1 MNGLRA
7 GWTAYNGGGAYNPAA
22 LTPNDPAA
30 WESLA
35 ARRFRYAHY
44 EHYYH
49 NTVYSSLAS
58 GAAGHRTREK
68 LYKHIRAIY
77 NPVARQND
85 LLVSLV
91 YGGGIDLEHLTGG
104 AIPLVYDNRALTD
117 ALRHVFVA
125 SRFGELKSLY
135 VRLGALYG
143 DVALKVI
150 DEPAREKVRLEVL
163 HPQSIRAVTLDA
175 VGNVKAIAI
184 EYADRDADGRPYIYS
199 ELIDGAR
206 FQTFK
211 DGQPFAYQT
220 DLDGRPVSAWDNPY
234 GFVPVALAGHK
245 ATGARWAMNAFA
257 HALRKID
264 EINDLASLINDQTRK
279 SVNTLWYFA
288 GVRAP
293 SELNAATDDRDAL
306 PAVYG
311 PADSHPHAMIAD
323 APIGDAL
330 SALREMLQELERDM
344 PELALQRIREQGGTF
359 SAPGVRAAFSDAVG
373 RIQEVRGNYDHALVR
388 ALQMAVSIGG
398 LRGYAGFGAFG
409 LDSYARGDIDVV
421 VKDRAVIGDSL
432 SVTERLSALARLSEQ
447 PPAIQ
452 RLMLR
457 ELDYSER
464 EIAAVV
470 ADGAPSETG
479 I

>member
-7 GWTAYNGGGAYNPAA
+7 GWTAYTGSSGAYNPAA
-22 LTPNDPAA
+22 LTPDD
-30 WESLA
+30 LA
-35 ARRFRYAHY
+35 VWDTASARRFRYSHY
-44 EHYYH
+44 AHYYH
-49 NTVYSSLAS
+49 NSVYSSLAA
-58 GAAGHRTREK
+58 GAASQRTREK

-104 AIPLVYDNRALTD
+104 AIPLIYDNPALTM
-117 ALRHVFVA
+117 AIRRIFVW
-125 SRFGELKSLY
+125 SRLGELKSLY

-143 DVALKVI
+143 DVALKVV
-150 DEPAREKVRLEVL
+150 DDLPRDPNDTPKVRLEVL
-163 HPQSIRAVTLDA
+163 PPTAIRDLTVDG
-175 VGNVKAIAI
+175 VGNVKAIHI
-184 EYADRDADGRPYIYS
+184 EYAQTDADGRPYVYS
-199 ELIDGAR
+199 EVIDGAR
-206 FQTFK
+206 VQTFK

-220 DLDGRPVSAWDNPY
+220 DLDGRLVSAWEHPY
-234 GFVPVALAGHK
+234 GFVPVVLAGHK

-279 SVNTLWYFA
+279 AVNTMWYFA

-293 SELNAATDDRDAL
+293 SDLSASTDERDAL

-311 PADSHPHAMIAD
+311 PADSQPHAMIAD
-323 APIGDAL
+323 APLADAL
-330 SALREMLQELERDM
+330 AALRAMLEEVERDM
-344 PELALQRIREQGGTF
+344 PELALTRIREGGGGF
-359 SAPGVRAAFSDAVG
+359 SAPGVRAAYSDAIG
-373 RIQEVRGNYDHALVR
+373 RVQEVRGNYDHALAR

-398 LRGYAGFGAFG
+398 LRGAAGFESFGA
-409 LDSYARGDIDVV
+409 DSYARGDIDLSINE
-421 VKDRAVIGDSL
+421 RAVIGDSL
-432 SVTERLSALARLSEQ
+432 SVSERLSALARLSEQ

-457 ELDYSER
+457 ELAYSER
-464 EIAAVV
+464 EIADVIA
-470 ADGAPSETG
+470 AG
-479 I
+479 